1 MRAPESARP
10 APAGPGNEPPK
21 TSCLSVDGP
30 ENKLGEQ
37 AAQEAT
43 AALHRDFIAEAL
55 HIASI
60 KAAHAADDVLLGDDV
75 GAEREIRQAISHLR
89 AGSATF
95 REMQGAFEGSAA
107 SRRSEA
113 VL

>member
-1 MRAPESARP
+1 MSQSNETRRAGGA
-10 APAGPGNEPPK
+10 AGLGN
-21 TSCLSVDGP
+21 SSSVTADRS
-30 ENKLGEQ
+30 ENIHSQ
-37 AAQEAT
+37 AT
-43 AALHRDFIAEAL
+43 AALQRDFIAEAL
-55 HIASI
+55 RVASI
-60 KAAHAADDVLLGDDV
+60 KAAHAAEDVLLGDDV

-107 SRRSEA
+107 SRRPEA

>member
-1 MRAPESARP
+1 MSQSNETRRAGGAAGLGNSSSVTADGSENIHSQSAP
-10 APAGPGNEPPK
+10 
-21 TSCLSVDGP
+21 
-30 ENKLGEQ
+30 
-37 AAQEAT
+37 QEAT
-43 AALHRDFIAEAL
+43 AALQRDFIAEAL
-55 HIASI
+55 RVASI

>member
-1 MRAPESARP
+1 MRAPESVRP

-43 AALHRDFIAEAL
+43 AALQRDFIAEAL
-55 HIASI
+55 HVASI
-60 KAAHAADDVLLGDDV
+60 KAAHAADDVLLGEPIGPQPER
-75 GAEREIRQAISHLR
+75 GA
-89 AGSATF
+89 
-95 REMQGAFEGSAA
+95 
-107 SRRSEA
+107 
-113 VL
+113 V

>member
-1 MRAPESARP
+1 MCATEAARA
-10 APAGPGNEPPK
+10 APAGPRNEPPK
-21 TSCLSVDGP
+21 TSCLSADGC
-30 ENKLGEQ
+30 ENKPGEN
-37 AAQEAT
+37 AGQEAIAT
-43 AALHRDFIAEAL
+43 LQGEFSAEAL
-55 HIASI
+55 RVAAI

-95 REMQGAFEGSAA
+95 REMQGTIESIADAIRA
-107 SRRSEA
+107 EA

>member
-1 MRAPESARP
+1 MRAPESVRP

-43 AALHRDFIAEAL
+43 AA
-55 HIASI
+55 
-60 KAAHAADDVLLGDDV
+60 HAADEVLLGDDV
-75 GAEREIRQAISHLR
+75 GAEREIRLAISHLR
-89 AGSATF
+89 SGAAAF
-95 REMQGAFEGSAA
+95 RKMQGTFKGIADAIRA
-107 SRRSEA
+107 EA